1 MSQHYAHC
9 VISRY
14 TRYMPLAERS
24 FVHFT
29 TAEFGYVYCHHC
41 SMYTSLYMYNGST
54 PHHHTSCVHGSGRWL
69 NTSPSHRLCICVRK
83 MDAHLTIM
91 QAVYMHQ
98 KDGSTPHHHTGC
110 VHASEMVPHLTITQ
124 AVYMGRG
131 DGCTPHHHTG
141 CVHASE
147 MVPHL
152 TITQAGRWLNTSPSH
167 RLCTCIRE
175 MVPHLTITQAVYMRQ
190 RWFHISPSHR
200 LCTWVSE
207 MDAHLTITQA
217 ITQAVYM
224 HQGDGCTSHHHT
236 GCVHGSERWMHTS
249 PSHRLCECVRD
260 LNTHQHGTRPELQC
274 NGPTGEE
281 KGVPV

>member
-69 NTSPSHRLCICVRK
+69 HTSPSHRLCTCFRDGSTPHHHTGWEMVE
-83 MDAHLTIM
+83 HFTIT

-98 KDGSTPHHHTGC
+98 RDGSTPHHHTGC

-124 AVYMGRG
+124 AVHMG
-131 DGCTPHHHTG
+131 
-141 CVHASE
+141 
-147 MVPHL
+147 
-152 TITQAGRWLNTSPSH
+152 Q
-167 RLCTCIRE
+167 
-175 MVPHLTITQAVYMRQ
+175 
-190 RWFHISPSHR
+190 
-200 LCTWVSE
+200 
-207 MDAHLTITQA
+207 
-217 ITQAVYM
+217 
-224 HQGDGCTSHHHT
+224 
-236 GCVHGSERWMHTS
+236 
-249 PSHRLCECVRD
+249 
-260 LNTHQHGTRPELQC
+260 
-274 NGPTGEE
+274 
-281 KGVPV
+281 